1 MSTNAQEIS
10 NDRGTLD
17 KSHMTTFLSLERM
30 AYTLYDTL
38 GQYCDKEPPTVLRV
52 WSPQGDFCHLIE
64 SSDLLG
70 LSQDDI
76 LQILQSPDESRCI
89 RF

>member
-1 MSTNAQEIS
+1 MSMNAQEIS
-10 NDRGTLD
+10 NDRGALD
-17 KSHMTTFLSLERM
+17 KSPMTTFPSLEQM

-38 GQYCDKEPPTVLRV
+38 SRYSDRAVPTVLRV
-52 WSPQGDFCHLIE
+52 WSPEGDFCHLIE

-70 LSQDDI
+70 LSPDDI
-76 LQILQSPDESRCI
+76 LEILKSPDDSQCI